1 MIERKKEAYSYM
13 KEIISRIR
21 RDIRNYWQAAIAI
34 AVYTVLVNI
43 IFHAFCPMVIM
54 TGFPCP
60 GCGMTRSLFY
70 LATGRFI
77 KSIQMNP
84 MGIPIACIFL
94 YFCWNRYIKGKKAK
108 GIIQLILIA
117 LVLLLAV
124 YAIRMY
130 RFFPDRIPY
139 VYNEGNVFARF
150 SPYYEQILYE
160 LGIL

>member
-1 MIERKKEAYSYM
+1 M
-13 KEIISRIR
+13 KEVITRIR

-43 IFHAFCPMVIM
+43 VFHAFCPMVIM

-70 LATGRFI
+70 LATGRVL

-84 MGIPIACIFL
+84 MGVPIACIFL
-94 YFCWNRYIKGKKAK
+94 YFCWNRYVKGKKAK
-108 GIIQLILIA
+108 GIIPLIVTAI
-117 LVLLLAV
+117 VLLLTV
-124 YAIRMY
+124 YAFRMY
-130 RFFPDRIPY
+130 RFFPDRVPY
-139 VYNEGNVFARF
+139 VYSKGNVFARF
-150 SPYYEQILYE
+150 FPYYEQILYD